1 MGQKVI
7 ATRSPSALHNQTKA
21 APLSAS
27 ASYSSRL
34 PTARGFLQL
43 AALFLEVGHLLVQR
57 GAKVLEGD
65 KLVHS
70 FDRARYREG
79 WDVPRVERRPYGH
92 STQRGI

>member
-1 MGQKVI
+1 M
-7 ATRSPSALHNQTKA
+7 AEA
-21 APLSAS
+21 APMSAS
-27 ASYSSRL
+27 ASSS
-34 PTARGFLQL
+34 F

-79 WDVPRVERRPYGH
+79 WDVPRVERRPCGH